1 MFKRTATKPHLWIP
15 EKRLCH
21 PPITRMATTR
31 ARKHLNVKTN
41 FTPFPEKCGAAIFSE
56 RQVRQIGLC
65 NKCPISVRRQR
76 HSAPEH
82 QKLST
87 HPINRQGFILTMIS
101 NIIPVQVTALLQVLL
116 FSIHSKQNKHVI
128 FHQNTK
134 GDAVVLLIYFPEGAG
149 EQYLSSRW
157 HPRRLFIYAK
167 TYSSSG

>member
-1 MFKRTATKPHLWIP
+1 MFKRTATKPHLLIP

-21 PPITRMATTR
+21 PPITRMATTQ

-41 FTPFPEKCGAAIFSE
+41 FTPFPEKCGAAIFSV

-82 QKLST
+82 QKLLT

-101 NIIPVQVTALLQVLL
+101 NIKPVQVTA
-116 FSIHSKQNKHVI
+116 
-128 FHQNTK
+128 
-134 GDAVVLLIYFPEGAG
+134 
-149 EQYLSSRW
+149 
-157 HPRRLFIYAK
+157 
-167 TYSSSG
+167 